1 MIESSA
7 FQVIEDLAKER
18 MLREVLLQMGTAKY
32 GPPTD
37 DQAAQLAAIQN
48 LPRLRRLT
56 ERLMKVD
63 SWEALLRGR

>member
-7 FQVIEDLAKER
+7 FQLIEELANER
-18 MLREVLLQMGTAKY
+18 LLRGLLLEMGTIKF

-48 LPRLRRLT
+48 LARLRRLT
-56 ERLMKVD
+56 LRVMKVD
-63 SWEALLRGR
+63 SWGALLRGR